1 MRFIELVQFHDPQI
15 SRNIIVD
22 NTEKRGISNL
32 FDEKAQ
38 FAFAMENRFNQSTVD
53 MPVQIG
59 RIELV

>member
-22 NTEKRGISNL
+22 NTEKRGISDP

-38 FAFAMENRFNQSTVD
+38 FAFAMENWFNQSTVD
-53 MPVQIG
+53 VPAQIG